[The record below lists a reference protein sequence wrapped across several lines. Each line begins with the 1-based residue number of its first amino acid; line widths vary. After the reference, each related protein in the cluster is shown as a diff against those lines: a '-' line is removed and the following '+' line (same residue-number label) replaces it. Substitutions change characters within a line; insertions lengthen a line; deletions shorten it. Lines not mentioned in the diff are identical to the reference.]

1 MAMSVI
7 EKARAEKKRIEEEKA
22 RRNASYWR
30 ISKDIHRVRI
40 MPPYDNEGNF
50 FRQFG
55 KHWRI
60 GPEENVV
67 IYCPQDTFA
76 MPCEVCARLKKVMG
90 EVYEGMRKNPMRKAE
105 YEKQL
110 QYLKEKTSSLRYY
123 VNLVD
128 MDEVDKGV
136 QVGELPQTVILAILD
151 IIQNEQ
157 AGYGDITDPKEGFDI
172 FINRAKDPSD
182 KRNTKYSVST
192 VRTPSAI
199 PAAWTESIVN
209 LDAVVRLEPAER
221 VTLLAEGKDVG
232 MSTAVID
239 TTARVLPPPAQLP
252 PAVQTPSVMQPTPAP
267 VQEAGP
273 PPCFGQF
280 DVNADKCLNCVDGE
294 DCEDA
299 WMKERRASRKAQAE
313 VASGAIDV
321 TPPVQAPPV
330 IEETAPPEPA
340 PVQEQAEPTP
350 AQEPTKPVATPTF
363 DDLMATMKAALKG
376 QKAA

>member
-76 MPCEVCARLKKVMG
+76 MPCEVCNRLKKVVG

-157 AGYGDITDPKEGFDI
+157 AGYGDITDPNEGFDI
-172 FINRAKDPSD
+172 FINRTKDPSD

-199 PAAWTESIVN
+199 PAAWKESIVN

-221 VTLLAEGKDVG
+221 VALLAEGKDVG

-239 TTARVLPPPAQLP
+239 TTARALPPPVQLPPAQLPPAQLP
-252 PAVQTPSVMQPTPAP
+252 PAVVQATPEP
-267 VQEAGP
+267 VQEDGP

-280 DVNADKCLNCVDGE
+280 DVNADRCLNCVDGE

-299 WMKERRASRKAQAE
+299 WMKSRRASRKAQTE
-313 VASGAIDV
+313 TASAVIDV
-321 TPPVQAPPV
+321 TPPVLEV
-330 IEETAPPEPA
+330 VAPPEPTK
-340 PVQEQAEPTP
+340 VQEPAEPTS
-350 AQEPTKPVATPTF
+350 AQEPPKPATMPPF

>member
-76 MPCEVCARLKKVMG
+76 MPCEVCNRLKKVVG

-157 AGYGDITDPKEGFDI
+157 AGYGDITDPNEGFDI

-199 PAAWTESIVN
+199 PAAWKENIVN

-221 VTLLAEGKDVG
+221 VALLAEGKDVG
-232 MSTAVID
+232 MSTAVVD
-239 TTARVLPPPAQLP
+239 TTARVLPPAQLP
-252 PAVQTPSVMQPTPAP
+252 PAVQTPPVVQSPPES
-267 VQEAGP
+267 VQETGQ

-280 DVNADKCLNCVDGE
+280 DVNVDRCLNCVDGE

-299 WMKERRASRKAQAE
+299 WMKARRASRKAQAE
-313 VASGAIDV
+313 AASDVIDV
-321 TPPVQAPPV
+321 APPVQAPPV
-330 IEETAPPEPA
+330 LEVVAPPEPA
-340 PVQEQAEPTP
+340 KVQEPMEPTS
-350 AQEPTKPVATPTF
+350 AQEPPKPATMPPF